1 MPHLRIDYT
10 GNLEPQLQMAA
21 LCKALAVTLAQLQEV
36 DGKPVFPLNGT
47 RVLAYPAPHH
57 AVAGGQE
64 GHGFIYLHL
73 RITAGRSAAT
83 LKTAGDALLATVRTH
98 AARLAMS
105 SPVGITLH
113 IDEGAP
119 VYEGKHRLPS

>member
-1 MPHLRIDYT
+1 MPHLRIEYT
-10 GNLEPQLQMAA
+10 GRLEPQLEMAA
-21 LCKALAVTLAQLQEV
+21 LCQALAGTMAKLQDA

-64 GHGFIYLHL
+64 GHGFIYLNL
-73 RITAGRSAAT
+73 RITPGRSAET
-83 LKTAGDALLATVRTH
+83 LNMVGDALLATVRTH
-98 AARLAMS
+98 THRLAIV